1 LLALNAAIEA
11 ARAGDQGRGF
21 AVVADEVR
29 TLALRTQNS
38 TEEIESSIRLVQQE
52 SRQAAD
58 AMQKSH
64 QQAQAME
71 ENARATRQ
79 SIEIIASQIKDISQ
93 RTLLIASAA
102 EEQVAVAREVDQ
114 NLNNIQSASSTITDG
129 ANQTATASTE
139 LQQLAQRLKD
149 LVSRFQF

>member
-1 LLALNAAIEA
+1 
-11 ARAGDQGRGF
+11 
-21 AVVADEVR
+21 
-29 TLALRTQNS
+29 
-38 TEEIESSIRLVQQE
+38 
-52 SRQAAD
+52 
-58 AMQKSH
+58 
-64 QQAQAME
+64 ME